1 VVFPVE
7 NRYSTWHEREF
18 ETLMKKSKT
27 HLPRSTKM
35 LSLVLTLTE
44 MDEAL

>member
-7 NRYSTWHEREF
+7 NGYSAWHEREF
-18 ETLMKKSKT
+18 EALVKKSKT
-27 HLPRSTKM
+27 HLPRSMKM

-44 MDEAL
+44 IDEAL

>member
-1 VVFPVE
+1 VVFPEE

-27 HLPRSTKM
+27 HLPRFTKM
-35 LSLVLTLTE
+35 LSLVFTLTKK
-44 MDEAL
+44 DKAL

>member
-1 VVFPVE
+1 VAFPVE

-18 ETLMKKSKT
+18 ETLMKKTKT
-27 HLPRSTKM
+27 HLPRSMKM
-35 LSLVLTLTE
+35 LSLVLTPTK